1 MGGVSSAPAE
11 SSVSTSSSSCIA
23 EQFRLVFGS
32 DDLQKVSFVSAFE
45 KAGAALR
52 VLDEV
57 VLLFLELQ
65 SVHIITG
72 IDIAA
77 VEEELMR
84 RNGKEGLCHLLYF
97 GQ

>member
-1 MGGVSSAPAE
+1 MRLSSAR
-11 SSVSTSSSSCIA
+11 IA
-23 EQFRLVFGS
+23 EQFCLVFGS

-45 KAGAALR
+45 KAGATLGI
-52 VLDEV
+52 LDEV
-57 VLLFLELQ
+57 VLRFLELQ

-72 IDIAA
+72 IDITA

-84 RNGKEGLCHLLYF
+84 RDRKEGLCHLLDF

>member
-11 SSVSTSSSSCIA
+11 SSVSTSPSSCIA
-23 EQFRLVFGS
+23 EQFGFVFGS
-32 DDLQKVSFVSAFE
+32 IDLQEVSLISALEETSTAF
-45 KAGAALR
+45 R
-52 VLDEV
+52 VLDEI
-57 VLLFLELQ
+57 VLRLLELQ

-84 RNGKEGLCHLLYF
+84 RNGKEGLCHLLDF
-97 GQ
+97 R

>member
-23 EQFRLVFGS
+23 EQFCLVFGS

-45 KAGAALR
+45 KASAALR
-52 VLDEV
+52 ILDEV
-57 VLLFLELQ
+57 VLRFLELQ

-72 IDIAA
+72 IDIAP
-77 VEEELMR
+77 VEKELMR
-84 RNGKEGLCHLLYF
+84 RDTAHRA
-97 GQ
+97 

>member
-1 MGGVSSAPAE
+1 MGGVSSAPEE
-11 SSVSTSSSSCIA
+11 SSVGASSSARIA
-23 EQFRLVFGS
+23 EQFCFVFGS
-32 DDLQKVSFVSAFE
+32 DNLQEVSFVSAFE

-57 VLLFLELQ
+57 VFRFLELQ

-77 VEEELMR
+77 VEKELMR
-84 RNGKEGLCHLLYF
+84 RDRKQRFRQLLDF
-97 GQ
+97 RQ

>member
-11 SSVSTSSSSCIA
+11 SSVGASSSSRIA
-23 EQFRLVFGS
+23 EQFGFVFGS
-32 DDLQKVSFVSAFE
+32 DDLQKVSFIPAFE

-57 VLLFLELQ
+57 VFRFLELQ

-77 VEEELMR
+77 VEKELMR
-84 RNGKEGLCHLLYF
+84 RDRKQRFRQLLDF
-97 GQ
+97 RQ

>member
-1 MGGVSSAPAE
+1 MGGVSSAPEE
-11 SSVSTSSSSCIA
+11 SSVGASSSARIA
-23 EQFRLVFGS
+23 EQFCFVFGS
-32 DDLQKVSFVSAFE
+32 DDLQEVSFVSAFE

-57 VLLFLELQ
+57 VLRFLKLQ

-72 IDIAA
+72 IDIAP
-77 VEEELMR
+77 VEKELMR
-84 RNGKEGLCHLLYF
+84 RNGKEGLCHLLDF

>member
-1 MGGVSSAPAE
+1 MHIESASAR
-11 SSVSTSSSSCIA
+11 IA
-23 EQFRLVFGS
+23 EQFGFVFGS

-57 VLLFLELQ
+57 VLRFLKLQ

-72 IDIAA
+72 IDIAP
-77 VEEELMR
+77 VEKELMCR
-84 RNGKEGLCHLLYF
+84 DRKEGLCHLLDF

>member
-1 MGGVSSAPAE
+1 M
-11 SSVSTSSSSCIA
+11 
-23 EQFRLVFGS
+23 
-32 DDLQKVSFVSAFE
+32 QKVSFIPAFE

-57 VLLFLELQ
+57 VFRFLELQ

-77 VEEELMR
+77 VEKELMR
-84 RNGKEGLCHLLYF
+84 RDRKQRFRQLLDF
-97 GQ
+97 RQ

>member
-32 DDLQKVSFVSAFE
+32 DDLKKVSFVSALEETSTAF
-45 KAGAALR
+45 R
-52 VLDEV
+52 VLNEV
-57 VLLFLELQ
+57 VLRFLELQ

-72 IDIAA
+72 IDITA

-84 RNGKEGLCHLLYF
+84 RNGKEVSASGE
-97 GQ
+97 